1 MKEGKQ
7 WSSMTGAS
15 CRMVSIETEV
25 CAKCLFARYIMVA
38 SCTINFRSL
47 RVGEIDEVHPHTV
60 LQNPSYSVH
69 TDIAIRP
76 FCKLNW
82 RFTKAHTLNMNV
94 SLTQH
99 SSTSSPSEQYSFFLI
114 TRKPVL
120 SFRACLTVGVERD
133 FALKSPWIFGHSPS
147 DSSRSTRVSWKVG
160 TR

>member
-25 CAKCLFARYIMVA
+25 CAKCLFARYIMAA

-60 LQNPSYSVH
+60 LQNPSYLVH

-82 RFTKAHTLNMNV
+82 RFTKAYTLK
-94 SLTQH
+94 H
-99 SSTSSPSEQYSFFLI
+99 ECFFDSTLFDQQSFRTIQFFLNH
-114 TRKPVL
+114 TETSTQFQSL
-120 SFRACLTVGVERD
+120 SHCWGGKRLCTKESLNFRPQPLR
-133 FALKSPWIFGHSPS
+133 F
-147 DSSRSTRVSWKVG
+147 
-160 TR
+160 